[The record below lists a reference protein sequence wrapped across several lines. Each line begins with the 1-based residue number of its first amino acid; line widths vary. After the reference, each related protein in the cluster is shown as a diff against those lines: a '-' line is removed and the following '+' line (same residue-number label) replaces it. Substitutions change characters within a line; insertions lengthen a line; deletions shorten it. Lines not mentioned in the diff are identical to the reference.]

1 MDWLDAGA
9 PTIEELRRMA
19 QIAKEHGV
27 TIADV
32 LTAMSEMPRNPSV
45 EEFVRIMKKAWH
57 NRRNTTLT

>member
-1 MDWLDAGA
+1 
-9 PTIEELRRMA
+9 MA